1 MGGPGDPLR
10 STSFCEEASPSSR
23 MNDQKHTRNKQTK
36 ASPTARDLAAQLKA
50 EREKG
55 IQEGRTLERLEL
67 AKAMLVEGHSFA
79 LVNALTGLSREQIA
93 AFCQHQPSELTPS
106 PSTV

>member
-1 MGGPGDPLR
+1 
-10 STSFCEEASPSSR
+10 
-23 MNDQKHTRNKQTK
+23 MNDQTHTRSRETK
-36 ASPTARDLAAQLKA
+36 SSPTPQGLAAQLQA

-55 IQEGRTLERLEL
+55 IQEGRTLERHEL

-93 AFCQHQPSELTPS
+93 AFCQQQPSELPPS